1 MFRPPKPACMLSAAT
16 GPAMR
21 AIHGPLTKTR
31 VPIRSPLLIRSRML
45 RLSFSGA
52 PRSIDVVTPAISS
65 CLAAV
70 SITVVSIWVPPWLLI
85 HGNHVA

>member
-1 MFRPPKPACMLSAAT
+1 MLSLAT

-21 AIHGPLTKTR
+21 AIHGPLTNTR
-31 VPIRSPLLIRSRML
+31 VPTTSPLLIRLRML

-52 PRSIDVVTPAISS
+52 PRSIAVVTPAISS
-65 CLAAV
+65 CFAEV
-70 SITVVSIWVPPWLLI
+70 SITLISMRAPPWLLI